1 MVRDSPG
8 DLEARREDLR
18 KISTQVREIGKRLS
32 RELKQNRF
40 YKGESERQ
48 ERVGLLGSTKALS
61 LESSR
66 GSSDLMLLESGGL
79 GASHKENITP
89 EREGVVRLLKFTSAE
104 TRNGFESPSRPTPS
118 GLSGLAL
125 RVPATENQEEEVWK
139 EDDNEVGKRQLVVRD
154 HFEHSSEAST
164 RLLSERLESEIE
176 AHMETHLALETVRD
190 QLVDWEER
198 CNTSDKRVE
207 SLHSEMRALKT
218 ERHQR
223 ETEFVANIKKHQTFL
238 SEERSLRFRVEK
250 DLHKVLKLNKGL
262 EKTLRDLTRVAQ
274 EKERQIESLLTKDR
288 ARAEDLESKKSQ
300 EAEPQSDDRTKSDP
314 GASAGLEEEV
324 GDLKQRLEEALEEAR
339 AHKEAAETKEAH
351 CVFLQQV
358 NEDIMAELEG
368 KEEDMIKKQGEIDD
382 LEQEVMQKEGTINLL
397 RESLEVYKNKR

>member
-238 SEERSLRFRVEK
+238 SEER
-250 DLHKVLKLNKGL
+250 
-262 EKTLRDLTRVAQ
+262 
-274 EKERQIESLLTKDR
+274 QIESLLTKDR

-382 LEQEVMQKEGTINLL
+382 LEQEVMQKEGTINFL